1 MPKIK
6 LLCTNCGAKFER
18 ENSEYNRSNRE
29 KDRQFCT
36 QACATSY
43 SNKHLRDPKTLGNV
57 NNLIPD
63 NRKDEF
69 SPFRWFLKCCRSKAR
84 KNPRKHIGITLEYL
98 RSMWEEQNGI
108 CPYSGLKLILPDTT
122 NGWETGESIYNA
134 SLDRI
139 NSNLG
144 YIEGNV
150 QFVARAIN
158 NAKGALSEKEF
169 CEMLDAVAEYRMS
182 KNINNNK

>member
-1 MPKIK
+1 MSKIK
-6 LLCTNCGAKFER
+6 LPCTNCGILFER
-18 ENSEYNRSNRE
+18 EKGEYNRSN
-29 KDRQFCT
+29 KGKNRQFCS
-36 QACATSY
+36 QSCATSY
-43 SNKHLRDPKTLGNV
+43 ANKCLRDPKTLGNV

-84 KNPRKHIGITLEYL
+84 KNPRKCVGITLEHL
-98 RSMWEEQNGI
+98 RSVWEKQNGI
-108 CPYSGLKLILPDTT
+108 CPYSGWKLILPDTT

-139 NSNLG
+139 NSSLG

-150 QFVARAIN
+150 QFVARVIN
-158 NAKGALSEKEF
+158 NAKGTLPEKEF
-169 CEMLDAVAEYRMS
+169 CEMLDAIAEYRFS
-182 KNINNNK
+182 LKYQQ